1 MGTKTSTETPQL
13 QFTLDNGSQSIAYLH
28 TNDEK
33 AEVLNNYF
41 SLISCLDDSKAKSST
56 FSSSCNNFIILI
68 LLFLNMQDVIDIISI
83 LQTNKA
89 VGPDA
94 ISHKMLKTIMYTI
107 VKPLCLLFNHSLTDC
122 AFPCSWKISYVL
134 SIFKKGDSSQMSN
147 YRPVSLLS
155 CVSKVMERIIF
166 KHMYIFF
173 NENNLFYKYQAG
185 FLPGHALYSISTF
198 RNIRL
203 YT

>member
-1 MGTKTSTETPQL
+1 MFLAPKRLRRLHHCNLLGQWVTI
-13 QFTLDNGSQSIAYLH
+13 NSILY

-41 SLISCLDDSKAKSST
+41 SSISCLDDSKAKSHK
-56 FSSSCNNFIILI
+56 FSSSYNNFIIVI
-68 LLFLNMQDVIDIISI
+68 LLFLNMQDVIDIIFI

-94 ISHKMLKTIMYTI
+94 ISHKMLKSIMYTI
-107 VKPLCLLFNHSLTDC
+107 AKPLYLLFNRSLTDC
-122 AFPCSWKISYVL
+122 AFPCSWKISNVL

-155 CVSKVMERIIF
+155 VSKVMERIIF

-173 NENNLFYKYQAG
+173 
-185 FLPGHALYSISTF
+185 
-198 RNIRL
+198 
-203 YT
+203 